1 MEETLHS
8 IWEWTKAN
16 KEWLFS
22 GAGLTILFLIP
33 KAKGLLRFIK
43 RALRWLGRK
52 IKNIGEKLEGQD
64 KQTVQKAIN
73 VSKGVSID
81 ENYLNCL
88 KQKVKVIFIDD
99 DSKFK
104 VVNILKNAGWINTQC
119 IPDIQNIDDQVLV
132 DSDIVFV
139 DVQGV
144 GRDLNFKDEGLG
156 LASSIKKRYPRKK
169 VVIYSAIT
177 RGERFH
183 EALRIADDSLD
194 KNADPYEFLSLV
206 EQYAIELYAN

>member
-1 MEETLHS
+1 MEEGLNS
-8 IWEWTKAN
+8 IWEWIKEN

-22 GAGLTILFLIP
+22 GAGLTLLLLIP
-33 KAKGLLRFIK
+33 KAKSLLKFFK
-43 RALRWLGRK
+43 RVLKWLGRK
-52 IKNIGEKLEGQD
+52 IKNIGEKIEGKD
-64 KQTVQKAIN
+64 EKTTQKAIN

-81 ENYLNCL
+81 ENYLNRL
-88 KQKVKVIFIDD
+88 KKEIKVIFIDD

-119 IPDIQNIDDQVLV
+119 IPDIQNIDDQVLL

-156 LASSIKKRYPRKK
+156 LASWIKKRYPRKK
-169 VVIYSAIT
+169 VVIYSAVT
-177 RGERFH
+177 KGERFH

-206 EQYAIELYAN
+206 EQYAIELYAD

>member
-1 MEETLHS
+1 MEEILNS
-8 IWEWTKAN
+8 IWEWIKKN

-22 GAGLTILFLIP
+22 GAGLTLLLFIP
-33 KAKGLLRFIK
+33 KLKSSLNIFK
-43 RALRWLGRK
+43 KALRWFGRQ
-52 IKNIGEKLEGQD
+52 IKNIGEKLEGNE
-64 KQTVQKAIN
+64 KPTIQKAIN
-73 VSKGVSID
+73 VSKDISINED
-81 ENYLNCL
+81 DLNRL
-88 KQKVKVIFIDD
+88 KRKVKVTFIDD

-104 VVNILKNAGWINTQC
+104 VVNILRNAGWINTQC

-132 DSDIVFV
+132 DSQIIFV

-144 GRDLNFKDEGLG
+144 GKDLNFKDEGLG

-177 RGERFH
+177 KGERFH

-194 KNADPYEFLSLV
+194 KNADAYECLSLV
-206 EQYAIELYAN
+206 EQYAVELYAS